1 MDVNFKLIV
10 ILIAAFLLLALLV
23 DAWFRERRLQIEVYK
38 SEHKKDNL
46 EDGFDRAHDSYI
58 SSSNEAGL
66 YMNTA
71 AKTDEP
77 HFENQISK
85 TPVPK
90 MVAKQSSPQ
99 GQLKDDFI
107 VINVIAKKG
116 GYFASYDLLQAISAT
131 GMQYG
136 AMNIFHFVEDSP
148 RGKLTLFSLASATEP
163 GEFDLNDVGN
173 LSCAGLTLFMNIA
186 RVPDPGDV
194 FVLMLETAEQ
204 LAEDLD
210 GELRAAPNIPWSDD
224 IFHHYENK
232 IVNQL
237 KLI

>member
-1 MDVNFKLIV
+1 MDVNFKLII

-23 DAWFRERRLQIEVYK
+23 DAWFRERRLQLDAYK
-38 SEHKKDNL
+38 AQKKDNF
-46 EDGFDRAHDSYI
+46 EDI
-58 SSSNEAGL
+58 SV
-66 YMNTA
+66 
-71 AKTDEP
+71 KTDESR
-77 HFENQISK
+77 FENEISR
-85 TPVPK
+85 TPVSNI
-90 MVAKQSSPQ
+90 VAKQHSQQ
-99 GQLKDDFI
+99 GHMNDDFI

-116 GYFASYDLLQAISAT
+116 GHFASYDLLQAISAT

-163 GEFDLNDVGN
+163 GEFDLNNVGN

-194 FVLMLETAEQ
+194 FVLMLESAEQ

-224 IFHHYENK
+224 VFHHYENK

>member
-1 MDVNFKLIV
+1 MDVNFKLII
-10 ILIAAFLLLALLV
+10 ILAAALLLLILLV
-23 DAWFRERRLQIEVYK
+23 DAWFRERRLQVDLYK
-38 SEHKKDNL
+38 SEQKKDNF
-46 EDGFDRAHDSYI
+46 EDEFDRAHYTSTASKPEESSFDNEI
-58 SSSNEAGL
+58 SR
-66 YMNTA
+66 
-71 AKTDEP
+71 
-77 HFENQISK
+77 
-85 TPVPK
+85 TPVSK
-90 MVAKQSSPQ
+90 MVAKQSPQ
-99 GQLKDDFI
+99 QDNIKDDFI
-107 VINVIAKKG
+107 VINVIAKNNG
-116 GYFASYDLLQAISAT
+116 HFASYDLLQAISAT

-148 RGKLTLFSLASATEP
+148 KGNTLLFSLASATEP
-163 GEFDLNDVGN
+163 GEFDLNNVGG

-224 IFHHYENK
+224 VFHHYENK